1 MHYAEA
7 IGLKKVLDGMLKL
20 HNRFGPMH
28 WEPAKL
34 LVELATSG
42 KTIAQW
48 EKARG

>member
-7 IGLKKVLDGMLKL
+7 IGLKKVLDGMNKYKD
-20 HNRFGPMH
+20 RFGPMH
-28 WEPAKL
+28 WEPSKL